1 LIENN
6 EISEEVP
13 VQHQTERLAARQRCV
28 VQATGYKQGCRL
40 VRFENEPT
48 WNIVMLFND
57 KFLIFS
63 IKARLSDLERQCSAV
78 AALTVGVVLHSAPT
92 NLSPLARCL
101 NKTYTT
107 SRTKL

>member
-57 KFLIFS
+57 KFS
-63 IKARLSDLERQCSAV
+63 RRSAER
-78 AALTVGVVLHSAPT
+78 P
-92 NLSPLARCL
+92 
-101 NKTYTT
+101 
-107 SRTKL
+107 TKLVDVIIDM